1 MSVSTK
7 KGEKPVTKPKHKPER
22 KHMKNIKLNRAKFAV
37 EIVENLYGTQVNQ
50 IAIAEC
56 NGELTAIIK
65 TDDCDITIV
74 QATTA
79 GRVTTTY
86 LQKEEIAALK
96 SLI

>member
-1 MSVSTK
+1 
-7 KGEKPVTKPKHKPER
+7 
-22 KHMKNIKLNRAKFAV
+22 MKNIKLNRAKFAV

-74 QATTA
+74 QATTT

-86 LQKEEIAALK
+86 LQKEELAALK